1 LRPAGAARELTRVER
16 DDLFSSVIPVLVT
29 GIQPRRVC
37 AVNEEHLLK
46 KSLAPMDMG
55 ALDSCDKH
63 RNDGGLRRAASILNA
78 FGGAMLTTFHAG
90 ILNGIEGA
98 F

>member
-1 LRPAGAARELTRVER
+1 MGTIICEGSLIRGN
-16 DDLFSSVIPVLVT
+16 LFSSVIPVLVT
-29 GIQPRRVC
+29 GIQPRRVR
-37 AVNEEHLLK
+37 AVNEGYGVK
-46 KSLAPMDMG
+46 RSLAPKDLG

-63 RNDGGLRRAASILNA
+63 RNDGEVGE
-78 FGGAMLTTFHAG
+78 TTS